1 MFWLHILEK
10 NGYIQMLAQ
19 LRFESVKSFLEVLG
33 VTLLLGNQLEF
44 LLFSGFDAQL
54 QAFEPMFTTG
64 QSCLYTVSLT
74 EQHNGINTLGGY

>member
-1 MFWLHILEK
+1 
-10 NGYIQMLAQ
+10 MLAQ
-19 LRFESVKSFLEVLG
+19 VRLESVQCVLEVLG

-54 QAFEPMFTTG
+54 QAFESMFNTG

-74 EQHNGINTLGGY
+74 EQHNGINTLGGQETRQN